1 MSNKLIDIVNISKA
15 FDENVVL
22 DELNLYIRENEFLTL
37 LGPSGCGKTTLLR
50 ILGGF
55 ETPDSG
61 KIIFDGQDITNL
73 APNKRQL
80 NTVFQKY
87 ALFTHMTI
95 AENIAFGL
103 KIKGKSQNYINDKI
117 RYALKLVNLE
127 GFENR
132 TPASLSGG
140 QQQRIAIARAIVNEP
155 KVLLL
160 DEPLGALDLKLRQ
173 DMQYELIRLKN
184 ELGITFVYVTHD
196 QEEALTMSDT
206 IVVMNQGYIQQIG
219 TPEDIYNEPQNAFVA
234 DFIGDSNIL
243 SATMVHDRLVNILGA
258 NFPCVDEGFG
268 QKKPVDAV
276 IRPEDIDLVKPEDG
290 IIRGVVT
297 HVIFKGVHYEMEVMA
312 NNYEWLVHSTDMF
325 PVGAEVG
332 LRVDPFDIQIMKNQ
346 PLKTRRRYQL
356 KNSKLLKQMLAGPYL
371 LWSAA
376 FIIIPLI
383 MVFYYGLT
391 NNDGGFTMMN
401 LARITEPENLKALG
415 LALLLSLV
423 STIICL
429 ILAYPL
435 AMILTGLGVN
445 QSSFIVLIFILP
457 MWMNSLLR
465 IIAWQ
470 NLLEKNGVINSLL
483 HFFHLPALEIINT
496 PYAIVLG
503 MVYDFLP
510 FMILPIY
517 NVLSKIDT
525 NVIEAARDLGANSV
539 QTFTK
544 ILLPLSVP
552 GIISGITMVFV
563 PSLTTFVIS
572 DLLGGSKI
580 LLIGNVIEQEF
591 KQGSNWHSGSG
602 MSLVLMIFILISM
615 ALIAKNTIKT
625 GRELHFDQEFF

>member
-184 ELGITFVYVTHD
+184 ELGITFIYVTHD

-206 IVVMNQGYIQQIG
+206 IVVMSQGYIQQVG
-219 TPEDIYNEPQNAFVA
+219 TPEDIYNEPKNAFVA

-290 IIRGVVT
+290 MIRGVVT

-332 LRVDPFDIQIMKNQ
+332 LRVDPFDIQIMK
-346 PLKTRRRYQL
+346 K
-356 KNSKLLKQMLAGPYL
+356 
-371 LWSAA
+371 
-376 FIIIPLI
+376 
-383 MVFYYGLT
+383 
-391 NNDGGFTMMN
+391 
-401 LARITEPENLKALG
+401 PESEDEEA
-415 LALLLSLV
+415 V
-423 STIICL
+423 
-429 ILAYPL
+429 
-435 AMILTGLGVN
+435 
-445 QSSFIVLIFILP
+445 
-457 MWMNSLLR
+457 
-465 IIAWQ
+465 
-470 NLLEKNGVINSLL
+470 
-483 HFFHLPALEIINT
+483 
-496 PYAIVLG
+496 
-503 MVYDFLP
+503 
-510 FMILPIY
+510 PI
-517 NVLSKIDT
+517 
-525 NVIEAARDLGANSV
+525 E
-539 QTFTK
+539 
-544 ILLPLSVP
+544 
-552 GIISGITMVFV
+552 
-563 PSLTTFVIS
+563 
-572 DLLGGSKI
+572 
-580 LLIGNVIEQEF
+580 E
-591 KQGSNWHSGSG
+591 
-602 MSLVLMIFILISM
+602 
-615 ALIAKNTIKT
+615 
-625 GRELHFDQEFF
+625 